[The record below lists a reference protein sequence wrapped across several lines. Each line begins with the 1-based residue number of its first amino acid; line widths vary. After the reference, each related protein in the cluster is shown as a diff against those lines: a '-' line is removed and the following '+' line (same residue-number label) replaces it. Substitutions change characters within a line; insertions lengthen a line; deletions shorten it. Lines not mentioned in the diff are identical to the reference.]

1 MIKNQN
7 YFFPNIYQSIIH
19 NKQPSDNIIRTIKN
33 KKIVYCHG
41 NINNINN
48 NIIYRNLS
56 DNKIV
61 KNINDNKI
69 NNNINLQENENNK
82 KRGQRGSKYR
92 GVSKNGNQWQVLIMI
107 NKKKRYIGNASFY
120 DIVAIQNHGNKAKT
134 NFYYTPQQIERI
146 KIMKNFLG

>member
-69 NNNINLQENENNK
+69 NNNINLEENENNK
-82 KRGQRGSKYR
+82 KRGSF
-92 GVSKNGNQWQVLIMI
+92 
-107 NKKKRYIGNASFY
+107 KKWKSMASFNN
-120 DIVAIQNHGNKAKT
+120 DK
-134 NFYYTPQQIERI
+134 
-146 KIMKNFLG
+146 